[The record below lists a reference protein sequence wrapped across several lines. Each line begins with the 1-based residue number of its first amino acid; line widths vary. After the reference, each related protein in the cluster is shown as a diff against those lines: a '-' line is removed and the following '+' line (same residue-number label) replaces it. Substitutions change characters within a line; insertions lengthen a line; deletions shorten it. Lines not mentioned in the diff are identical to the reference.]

1 MRGDFLSRLQGRG
14 ERSLRAMQMVNPW
27 RVGLLALAACLAAA
41 VWALGW
47 TAGFAWFGVP
57 AMEPPFA
64 DLRTISG
71 AVSSL
76 AVGAR
81 PAA

>member
-1 MRGDFLSRLQGRG
+1 
-14 ERSLRAMQMVNPW
+14 MQMVNPW

-71 AVSSL
+71 AV
-76 AVGAR
+76 
-81 PAA
+81 